1 MGSKGVLLV
10 ARTGN
15 WSCCWWD
22 RSKFANAFPR
32 DVRTGSRDAT
42 WGLFVS
48 RGTFGCV
55 LSAVKNG
62 SQSLDIFHAPINR
75 SIQHLTGGK
84 SDYTLPL
91 ILEEDWEGIKLKL
104 NQQGKAKIRRSEF
117 LAVSEACKALEIYGE
132 NL

>member
-1 MGSKGVLLV
+1 MVLPLV
-10 ARTGN
+10 GPVQICQRV
-15 WSCCWWD
+15 SPRRED
-22 RSKFANAFPR
+22 RLTRCDLGAVRAQR
-32 DVRTGSRDAT
+32 DV
-42 WGLFVS
+42 WL
-48 RGTFGCV
+48 C

-132 NL
+132 NR